1 MTKNMARFAGGL
13 AMALLLAPHGYC
25 IFGVG
30 DVVIVGANPADAAAW
45 AKQGADM
52 QKSITEA
59 RNMVQAANKVV
70 SYAGNPADA
79 IKNIGDLARIAQ
91 ITSEIIGPGQTATEL
106 VNVSETLRIADRAN
120 QTAQQNMVLLKGL
133 QNDISVFGSPQS
145 RQTDLYGTL
154 YAMKTISQGVRDNRE
169 KVSNAINA
177 IDKAL
182 NDNADKLKNAA
193 TENDRAAVMAERAVL
208 EGKRASAAADE
219 QRIIATGI
227 EQEKEAN
234 QLIVEKALNKVEQ
247 KDAEGA
253 AATAAV
259 NGHMEANRE
268 KVSTS
273 LKGMKDAPTD
283 WNSGLKVHFIPPVD

>member
-1 MTKNMARFAGGL
+1 MTKSMARFACGL

-52 QKSITEA
+52 QKSILEA
-59 RNMVQAANKVV
+59 RKMVQAANTVV

-79 IKNIGDLARIAQ
+79 IKNIGDLARISQLTA
-91 ITSEIIGPGQTATEL
+91 EIIGPGQTATEL
-106 VNVSETLRIADRAN
+106 INVSQTLNIAN
-120 QTAQQNMVLLKGL
+120 QADQTARQNMVLLKGL

-169 KVSNAINA
+169 KVTNAINA

-227 EQEKEAN
+227 AQEKEAN
-234 QLIVEKALNKVEQ
+234 QIIVEKALNQVEQ

-253 AATAAV
+253 VATTAV
-259 NGHMEANRE
+259 NGRMESNRE
-268 KVSTS
+268 QVSTS

-283 WNSGLKVHFIPPVD
+283 WNSGLKVHFTPPVD

>member
-1 MTKNMARFAGGL
+1 MKNNPRFFFALVAALVSASQGYSFGGAVTIL
-13 AMALLLAPHGYC
+13 
-25 IFGVG
+25 
-30 DVVIVGANPADAAAW
+30 ANPADAAKW
-45 AKQGADM
+45 AKQAQDM
-52 QKSITEA
+52 QTQIMEA
-59 RNMVQAANKVV
+59 RRMVQAANTVV
-70 SYAGNPADA
+70 SYAGNPKDA
-79 IKNIGDLARIAQ
+79 IKNIGDLARIAK

-106 VNVSETLRIADRAN
+106 VNVSQTLEIANRAD
-120 QTAQQNMVLLKGL
+120 QTARQNMVQLKGL
-133 QNDISVFGSPQS
+133 QNDISVFGKPQS
-145 RQTDLYGTL
+145 RQTDLYRTL

-182 NDNADKLKNAA
+182 NDNADKLKSAA
-193 TENDRAAVMAERAVL
+193 TENDRAAIMAERAVL

-247 KDAEGA
+247 TDAEGA

-259 NGHMEANRE
+259 NGRMESNRE
-268 KVSTS
+268 KVSTT
-273 LKGMKDAPTD
+273 LKGMKDTPTD
-283 WNSGLKVHFIPPVD
+283 WNSGLKVHFTPPVD